1 MDASSFADFRAS
13 HWRGIGIVVLV
24 LGAFAINSGF
34 IYPALSLLLDHL
46 GYSAADIGGLGSTG
60 AVGFI
65 VGSLL
70 APLAAQRL
78 GVVRTAV
85 GSVLATAV
93 LIAGFAVVPP
103 LLAWHPMRFL
113 HGLATTLVFTS
124 LEATLVNIAPQR
136 LRGRIVGVYTT
147 LNSAFFATG
156 PWLVAVLDVQTAL
169 PFMLVAGL
177 IALLSLP
184 LTALGSAAPSLEHVP
199 WRQLLAT
206 VASLPLLLIVILLWG
221 WIDGAILNLWVVFA
235 AGKGADPGL
244 SARLLALLAVGNIVL
259 QIPVGWI
266 ADRLPRR
273 LVLSGVTALGVVLSG
288 LLAVLDIGGLPMQ
301 VLLLLY
307 GPVGF
312 STYAIA
318 LMALGDLLAG
328 AELIAANAALGL
340 CWGAGALAGS
350 YATGVLIDAMGA
362 NGFPLA
368 LGGAFLLQW
377 VATLSLPLRRQAAR

>member
-1 MDASSFADFRAS
+1 MDADIQKAQRGDRDAMARLVDAQYDAVYRFCARRVDRESAQDMAQETFLTAQRSIKGFAQQSSFS
-13 HWRGIGIVVLV
+13 TWLLGIAHNHIRNAYRKRKMEPIDWIDDQP
-24 LGAFAINSGF
+24 GAN
-34 IYPALSLLLDHL
+34 PENALID
-46 GYSAADIGGLGSTG
+46 
-60 AVGFI
+60 
-65 VGSLL
+65 
-70 APLAAQRL
+70 R
-78 GVVRTAV
+78 
-85 GSVLATAV
+85 
-93 LIAGFAVVPP
+93 
-103 LLAWHPMRFL
+103 
-113 HGLATTLVFTS
+113 
-124 LEATLVNIAPQR
+124 EALRKA
-136 LRGRIVGVYTT
+136 LRGLSDEHREVT
-147 LNSAFFATG
+147 L
-156 PWLVAVLDVQTAL
+156 LH
-169 PFMLVAGL
+169 
-177 IALLSLP
+177 
-184 LTALGSAAPSLEHVP
+184 E
-199 WRQLLAT
+199 
-206 VASLPLLLIVILLWG
+206 
-221 WIDGAILNLWVVFA
+221 IDGLTYEEA
-235 AGKGADPGL
+235 AH
-244 SARLLALLAVGNIVL
+244 VL